1 MKRLTKFALMRP
13 VTLLL
18 ALVTIFYFGLQGLL
32 GSPMEMTPDINFPMM
47 ILATVYP
54 GANPDDI
61 TETVG
66 KKLEGAVGTLSGI
79 DSVYTYAMENMC
91 LNMVTYEYG
100 TNMDTAYLDLRKS
113 MDQVKADLPDDAEDT
128 LILEMDMN
136 AMPVMQIMIQGGTDG
151 NLRSY
156 VNDKIVPEL
165 EKISSVAEVSVS
177 GGREGYIRIELL
189 RDKMDQYHLTM
200 DTLAQIVGAADF
212 TIPAGSV
219 TYGDQELNVSMGAS
233 YKSVERL
240 KQIVIPLSTGEIIH
254 LSDVANVYDKLE
266 DKSSIARFNGED
278 VVTIAV
284 SKQQSASAVDVSKGV
299 KEQLEL
305 LKTENTTLD
314 YEIIYDSAEEIAETL
329 FSVFQTLLLAIVLAM
344 LILFLFFG
352 DVKASLIVGTSIPI
366 SVITAL
372 VCMSAMGF
380 SMNMISVGSL
390 VLGVGMV
397 VDNSIVVLDS
407 CFRQKKVRNLSF
419 YEGALEGAGY
429 VVDSVTGS
437 TATTCV
443 VFLPLALLQGMSG
456 QLFSQFGF
464 MIVFCMVASLLSA
477 CTIVPLLF
485 YFLHP
490 VEKTEAPVNRLV
502 RSIENGYRSVA
513 RKILPHK
520 FLAILTTVLLLAVS
534 IFFASRLGMELT
546 PEVDEGQIKVT
557 VQVKPN
563 QKLEEIDEI
572 VSQVEAVVAADPNVE
587 KYLVSYGDSGIGM
600 SMGGSSATV
609 TAYLYD
615 KGMGKPRKMS
625 TKEIIASWKN
635 PMAQIPDATI
645 GMQSASSMGMSSST
659 SADIETNLDGTDLDL
674 VRDTAEEIKEE
685 LKKQP
690 YVTKVHSSMENA
702 APVLKIDIDP
712 VKAQAEGLTPAAVAG
727 TMYKAIGGSEVM
739 TYTVD
744 TTDYS
749 VRMEYPE
756 GTLDTVDKLQ
766 NWLLTTPYGKQ
777 IPLSAVA
784 DVRFEDSPQT
794 LIRKDKRYRVSITAD
809 IVEQYKKTAE
819 ADMKAFVK
827 NYPKPMGVDNALSSE
842 ELQMGDEMDNLSQAL
857 ITAVF
862 LIFIV
867 MAIQFESP
875 KMSLM
880 VMFTIPF
887 ALIGSFLALFL
898 VGCKLSMIA
907 MVGFLMLVGTVVN
920 NGILYVDTANHLR
933 GEAMVAGT
941 GDLDTSLVE
950 AGAIRIRPIL
960 MTTLTTIIAMIPM
973 AAGYGQAGQYLQSL
987 SLVNVGG
994 LVASTL
1000 LSLLLLPIL
1009 YKMLTIKKKPEEH
1022 LDVD

>member
-13 VTLLL
+13 VTLILT
-18 ALVTIFYFGLQGLL
+18 LVTIFYFGLQGVL

-47 ILATVYP
+47 ILSTVYP
-54 GANPDDI
+54 GASPEDI
-61 TETVG
+61 TETIG

-79 DSVYTYAMENMC
+79 DNVYTYAMENVC
-91 LNMVTYEYG
+91 LNMLVYNYG
-100 TNMDTAYLDLRKS
+100 TNMDTAYLDLRKAI
-113 MDQVKADLPDDAEDT
+113 DQAKSDLPDDAEDP

-156 VNDKIVPEL
+156 VNDEIVPEI
-165 EKISSVAEVSVS
+165 EKISSVAEVTIG
-177 GGREGYIRIELL
+177 GGRDHYIRIELN
-189 RDKMDQYHLTM
+189 REKMDQYHLSM

-219 TYGDQELNVSMGAS
+219 TYGDQDLNVSMGAS

-240 KQIVIPLSTGEIIH
+240 KQVVIPLSTGEIIH
-254 LSDVANVYDKLE
+254 LSDVANVYEKLE
-266 DKSSIARFNGED
+266 DQESISRFNGEN

-284 SKQQSASAVDVSKGV
+284 SKQQSASAVDVSREV
-299 KEQLEL
+299 LAELER
-305 LKTENTTLD
+305 LKTENPSLNT
-314 YEIIYDSAEEIAETL
+314 EIIYNSANEIVKTL
-329 FSVFQTLLLAIVLAM
+329 KNVFQTLMLAIVLAM

-352 DVKASLIVGTSIPI
+352 DLKASLIVGTSIPV
-366 SVITAL
+366 SVMASL

-407 CFRQKKVRNLSF
+407 CFRQKKVRELSF

-443 VFLPLALLQGMSG
+443 VFLPLALLKGMSG

-464 MIVFCMVASLLSA
+464 TIVFCMLASLLSA

-490 VEKTEAPVNRLV
+490 VEKSDAPVNRMLSSV
-502 RSIENGYRSVA
+502 EKGYRSLA
-513 RKILPHK
+513 RRILPHK
-520 FLAILTTVLLLAVS
+520 FLAILTTVLLLVIS
-534 IFFASRLGMELT
+534 FFFAGRLGMELT
-546 PEVDEGQIKVT
+546 PEVDQGQIQVT

-563 QKLEEIDEI
+563 QKLADVDAI
-572 VSQVEAVVAADPNVE
+572 VRQVEDVVSADPNVE
-587 KYLVSYGDSGIGM
+587 KYMVTYGNSGVGM
-600 SMGGSSATV
+600 SLGGSSATV

-615 KGMGKPRKMS
+615 KGIGKPRKLS
-625 TKEIIASWKN
+625 TKEIISTWKN
-635 PMAQIPDATI
+635 PMAQIADATI
-645 GMQSASSMGMSSST
+645 NMQSASNTGMSSST
-659 SADIETNLDGTDLDL
+659 SADIETNLEGTDLDL

-685 LKKQP
+685 LKKMP

-702 APVLKIDIDP
+702 APVLKVDIDP

-727 TMYKAIGGSEVM
+727 GMYKAIGGSKVM

-744 TTDYS
+744 TADYD

-756 GTLDTVDKLQ
+756 GTLDSIDKLQ
-766 NWLLTTPYGKQ
+766 NWLITTPYGKQ
-777 IPLSAVA
+777 IPLSAIA
-784 DVRFEDSPQT
+784 DVRFEDSPAT

-809 IVEQYKKTAE
+809 MVEQYKKTAE
-819 ADMKAFVK
+819 ADMKAFVRD
-827 NYPKPMGVDNALSSE
+827 YPKPMGVENGLTSQ
-842 ELQMGDEMDNLSQAL
+842 ELQMGDEMKNLGHAL

-887 ALIGSFLALFL
+887 ALIGSFTALFL
-898 VGCKLSMIA
+898 VGCKISMIA

-933 GEAMVAGT
+933 GESMIAGT
-941 GDLDTSLVE
+941 SDLDTSLVE

-973 AAGYGQAGQYLQSL
+973 AAGYGSAGQYLQSL

-1009 YKMLTIKKKPEEH
+1009 YKMLTVKKAPEEH

>member
-18 ALVTIFYFGLQGLL
+18 ALVTIFYFGLQGVL

-54 GANPDDI
+54 GASPEDI

-66 KKLEGAVGTLSGI
+66 KKIEGAVGTLSGI
-79 DSVYTYAMENMC
+79 DNVYTYAMENTCM
-91 LNMVTYEYG
+91 NMLVYNYG

-113 MDQVKADLPDDAEDT
+113 MDQIKSQLPEDAEDT

-151 NLRSY
+151 NLRSF
-156 VNDKIVPEL
+156 VNDQIVPEL
-165 EKISSVAEVSVS
+165 EKISSVAEVTIG
-177 GGREGYIRIELL
+177 GGRDHYIRIELI
-189 RDKMDQYHLTM
+189 REKMDQYHLTM

-212 TIPAGSV
+212 TIPAGTV
-219 TYGDQELNVSMGAS
+219 TYGDQDLNVSLGAN

-240 KQIVIPLSTGEIIH
+240 KQIVIPLSSGEIIH

-266 DKSSIARFNGED
+266 DQESIARFNGED
-278 VVTIAV
+278 VVTISV
-284 SKQQSASAVDVSKGV
+284 SKQQSASAVDVSTAV
-299 KEQLEL
+299 NREL
-305 LKTENTTLD
+305 ASLKAKNPSLD
-314 YEIIYDSAEEIAETL
+314 TEIIYDSANEIKKTL
-329 FSVFQTLLLAIVLAM
+329 SNVFQTLILAILLAM

-352 DVKASLIVGTSIPI
+352 DAKASLIVGTSIPI
-366 SVITAL
+366 SVMSSL

-429 VVDSVTGS
+429 VVVSVTGS

-443 VFLPLALLQGMSG
+443 VFLPLALLKGMSG

-464 MIVFCMVASLLSA
+464 TIVFCMVASLLSA
-477 CTIVPLLF
+477 CTIVPLMF

-490 VEKTEAPVNRLV
+490 VEKNEAPVNRMLHSV
-502 RSIENGYRSVA
+502 EMGYRSLA
-513 RKILPHK
+513 RTILPHK
-520 FLAILTTVLLLAVS
+520 FLAITTTVLLLAVS

-546 PEVDEGQIKVT
+546 PDVDQGQIRVT

-563 QKLEEIDEI
+563 QDLEEVNE
-572 VSQVEAVVAADPNVE
+572 VLSKVEAVVSADPNVE
-587 KYLVSYGDSGIGM
+587 KYLVSYGNSGVGM
-600 SMGGSSATV
+600 SLGGSSATV

-615 KGMGKPRKMS
+615 KGMGKPRKLS

-635 PMAQIPDATI
+635 PMAQIAGATI
-645 GMQSASSMGMSSST
+645 GMQSASSTGMNTST
-659 SADIETNLDGTDLDL
+659 TADIETNLEGTDLDL

-685 LKKQP
+685 LKKKP

-702 APVLKIDIDP
+702 APVVKLDIDP
-712 VKAQAEGLTPAAVAG
+712 VKAQAEGLTPAAIAG
-727 TMYKAIGGSEVM
+727 TIYKAIGGTEVM

-744 TTDYS
+744 TSDYS

-784 DVRFEDSPQT
+784 DVRFSDSPQT

-809 IVEQYKKTAE
+809 IVEQYRKTAE

-827 NYPKPMGVDNALSSE
+827 DYPKPMGVENGLTSQ
-842 ELQMGDEMDNLSQAL
+842 ELQMGDEMKNLGHAL

-880 VMFTIPF
+880 VMLTIPF
-887 ALIGSFLALFL
+887 ALIGSFMALFL
-898 VGCKLSMIA
+898 VGCKISMIA

-933 GEAMVAGT
+933 GEAMLAGNE
-941 GDLDTSLVE
+941 DVDTSLVE

-973 AAGYGQAGQYLQSL
+973 AAGYGSAGQYLQSL

-1009 YKMLTIKKKPEEH
+1009 YKMLTLKKKPEEH